1 MPMKHTLLAIC
12 CIGALVGFPMVTMA
26 EDTALP
32 DETIQNDPASGG
44 VGDAFSDRAITVEID
59 DELQSGDENPSK
71 QNSSDGSPGDDS
83 QSDAD
88 VGICVVGAGGPCN

>member
-26 EDTALP
+26 EEAPLGEDTIGNAP
-32 DETIQNDPASGG
+32 SGG
-44 VGDAFSDRAITVEID
+44 MEYDAYWDRAITVDINE
-59 DELQSGDENPSK
+59 ERQSGDDNPTE
-71 QNSSDGSPGDDS
+71 QNESTGGLDDDS